1 MTFDINSIA
10 GRVPLA
16 DYPWRSEVDRLLEWL
31 RGKDSHIRAFC
42 FDLVMSS
49 AYIDATSGIEKSIE
63 QCPSI
68 MGDYNAH
75 LGFINLCSPCYIN
88 KSQWS
93 FQKAVKPQSGALGK
107 LSSEVILRFIE
118 KLSPQLVEVIAVG
131 GTESADA
138 VLKHSNG
145 ITILA
150 EVKSAPLLTYPF
162 LFQTPDS
169 CLNGNHKKLV
179 ITNSQLRACQSAI
192 YLHNGGIIH
201 LGKVGDELWP
211 FKPLV
216 DFITEDKN
224 MSFVETCIDDWL
236 LARDAYSKKDKAN
249 KMYYLANASGNPPA
263 IAKERDSWPEKQ
275 SISDGK
281 TSAGMDRTDD
291 IKKGIY
297 QSLKIGINIRSN
309 SNIKTAIISNLPAYR
324 HGDDYVSPFI
334 SMVWGLE
341 EDYEDLE
348 GKRVLSEENLRYAF
362 DFIITLEEPILRD
375 IQL

>member
-1 MTFDINSIA
+1 MTFDIKSIA

-16 DYPWRSEVDRLLEWL
+16 DYPWHSEVDRLLEWL
-31 RGKDSHIRAFC
+31 RGKDSHIHAFC
-42 FDLVMSS
+42 FDLIMSL

-63 QCPSI
+63 QCH
-68 MGDYNAH
+68 GTTQGYNSH

-88 KSQWS
+88 NSKWS

-118 KLSPQLVEVIAVG
+118 KLCPQLVEVIAVG
-131 GTESADA
+131 GTESVDA
-138 VLKHSNG
+138 LLKHRNG
-145 ITILA
+145 LTILA

-162 LFQTPDS
+162 LFEVPSS
-169 CLNGNHKKLV
+169 CLQGNHKKLI
-179 ITNSQLRACQSAI
+179 ITNSQLRACPSAM

-224 MSFVETCIDDWL
+224 MSFIEICINDWL
-236 LARDAYSKKDKAN
+236 SARDAYSKKDKDN

-263 IAKERDSWPEKQ
+263 IAKKRDSWPDKQ

-297 QSLKIGINIRSN
+297 ESLKIGINIRNS

-341 EDYEDLE
+341 EDYENLG
-348 GKRVLSEENLRYAF
+348 GKRVLVEKNLRYAF
-362 DFIITLEEPILRD
+362 DFIITLEETILRD
-375 IQL
+375 IKL

>member
-10 GRVPLA
+10 GRVPLE

-31 RGKDSHIRAFC
+31 RGKDSHIHAFC
-42 FDLVMSS
+42 FDLIMSS

-63 QCPSI
+63 QCHSI
-68 MGDYNAH
+68 SQDYNAH

-88 KSQWS
+88 QSRWS

-118 KLSPQLVEVIAVG
+118 KLYPQLVEVIAVG

-138 VLKHSNG
+138 VLKHKNG
-145 ITILA
+145 LIILA

-162 LFQTPDS
+162 LFQVPNS
-169 CLNGNHKKLV
+169 CLQGNHKKLV
-179 ITNSQLRACQSAI
+179 ITNSQLRACPSAI
-192 YLHNGGIIH
+192 YLHNGDIIH

-224 MSFVETCIDDWL
+224 IYFVETCINNWL
-236 LARDAYSKKDKAN
+236 SARDAYSKKDKSN
-249 KMYYLANASGNPPA
+249 QMYYLANASGNPPA
-263 IAKERDSWPEKQ
+263 IAKERDGWPEKQ

-297 QSLKIGINIRSN
+297 QSLKIGTDIRN
-309 SNIKTAIISNLPAYR
+309 SANIKTAIISNLPAYR
-324 HGDDYVSPFI
+324 HGNDYVLPFI
-334 SMVWGLE
+334 SMLWGLE
-341 EDYEDLE
+341 EDYEDIE
-348 GKRVLSEENLRYAF
+348 GKRVLSQENLRRVF
-362 DFIITLEEPILRD
+362 DFIITLEESTLRD